1 LKNAHVEE
9 AASQEKSRHQ
19 GNEKLDRG
27 EQERSTEE
35 RQDFRLRLGVHR
47 ICYRAGQRYRARPR
61 YRAGPVKINTSGL
74 EHLRGLPKLNTLI
87 LDTTPVTDAGLACL
101 AELSGLVSLS
111 LTGCEQVTDAGVAHC
126 KGLIRLRRLELGN
139 TQVTDAGLA
148 YIEGLTDLEELDLHG
163 TLITDAGL
171 VHLRRLAKLR
181 ALHLGYARLTDAGLA
196 HLEGLTDL
204 TTLNLENTEVSR
216 PGVEGLRRYLPR
228 VTVVYG
234 PETAPVCAG

>member
-1 LKNAHVEE
+1 MEREHAIAALVRLQAMASFDPPEPRGITLRGRHVTDADLEPL
-9 AASQEKSRHQ
+9 AAFPGLEFV
-19 GNEKLDRG
+19 E
-27 EQERSTEE
+27 
-35 RQDFRLRLGVHR
+35 FRFAEVK
-47 ICYRAGQRYRARPR
+47 
-61 YRAGPVKINTSGL
+61 GPGL

-101 AELSGLVSLS
+101 AELRGLVSLS

-163 TLITDAGL
+163 TLLTDAGL

-181 ALHLGYARLTDAGLA
+181 ALQLGYTRLTDAGLA
-196 HLEGLTDL
+196 HLEGLTGL

-234 PETAPVCAG
+234 PETARVCAG